1 MAEMEAMI
9 SNPGLIESLE
19 RNRTAL
25 NSAFDYY
32 STGTGRIE
40 SADIFKVFAGIMNP
54 LYDSGMTVSD
64 KILISIFRCVLNL
77 ISKKMAGSKARNK
90 ELEKHLYAVSEKHK
104 NLLAEH
110 GGMFLIN
117 VLNALLNLAAKKNV
131 AVEEWAS
138 LISALPENITMDEFR
153 RYGFIAAWICG
164 AASAGETAVG
174 LIRHSDHE
182 IIKKIF
188 KIDDSENINTA
199 DIAEAMI
206 KDPWR
211 NPLPGINKDKG
222 LSPVFKTAGGF
233 LGYGYEF
240 RSLPAVVSIDDCFYA
255 TDGVD
260 VFRLYGDYFG
270 IELIRDKN
278 ISPDL
283 IKPGGVINRFVK
295 DNNFIYDNKR
305 YPIPAEWKTG
315 VSSIA
320 FNHNTVV
327 WTLND
332 SYKLYIA
339 GIRKN
344 A

>member
-9 SNPGLIESLE
+9 SNPGLIKSLE

-32 STGTGRIE
+32 SAGTGRIE
-40 SADIFKVFAGIMNP
+40 SADIFKVFARIMNP

-64 KILISIFRCVLNL
+64 KILMSIFRCVLNL
-77 ISKKMAGSKARNK
+77 ISKKMAGAKARDN
-90 ELEKHLYAVSEKHK
+90 ELEKLLYIAAEKHK

-110 GGMFLIN
+110 GGIFLIN
-117 VLNALLNLAAKKNV
+117 VLNALLNLSAKKNV
-131 AVEEWAS
+131 SAEEWTS
-138 LISALPENITMDEFR
+138 LISALPEVITMEEFR

-164 AASAGETAVG
+164 AASAGETAAG
-174 LIRHSDHE
+174 LIKNSDPE

-188 KIDDSENINTA
+188 KADDSENINTA
-199 DIAEAMI
+199 DIAEAII

-211 NPLPGINKDKG
+211 NPLPAINKNKDS
-222 LSPVFKTAGGF
+222 SPVFKTAGGF
-233 LGYGYEF
+233 RGYGYEF
-240 RSLPAVVSIDDCFYA
+240 KSLPVVVCTDDCFYA
-255 TDGVD
+255 ADGVE

-270 IELIRDKN
+270 IELIREKN
-278 ISPDL
+278 ISPGI

-295 DNNFIYDNKR
+295 DNNFIYENKN
-305 YPIPAEWKTG
+305 YLLPADWKTG
-315 VSSIA
+315 VTSIA
-320 FNHNTVV
+320 FNKNTVV

-339 GIRKN
+339 GIRNN